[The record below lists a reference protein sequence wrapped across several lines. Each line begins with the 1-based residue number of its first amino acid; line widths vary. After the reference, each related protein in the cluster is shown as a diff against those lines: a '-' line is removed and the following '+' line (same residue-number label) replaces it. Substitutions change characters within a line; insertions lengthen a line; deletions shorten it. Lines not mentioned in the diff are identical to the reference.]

1 MGNEITGNAFREWVH
16 SLPDARNH
24 YRERGEIA
32 EIMLWNRVACGSF
45 RTGPLVRAVLADME
59 ARKKEIVRGGVG

>member
-32 EIMLWNRVACGSF
+32 EIMLRNREEGQGKRF
-45 RTGPLVRAVLADME
+45 GTRGTGYL
-59 ARKKEIVRGGVG
+59 